1 MAAKLLRFRGVN
13 PPHGRSRTR
22 LRSRSAFPQ
31 AERRFRRSWAVKG
44 VSCPAPMLI
53 TAGRAALAAFGSLC
67 TGRITG
73 RITGTR
79 STRSTR
85 TMAELSRDQVVF
97 DQPKVGPPR
106 GHVPAGF

>member
-1 MAAKLLRFRGVN
+1 MAAKPLPFREVN
-13 PPHGRSRTR
+13 PPHGRSRTG
-22 LRSRSAFPQ
+22 LRSRSASPQ
-31 AERRFRRSWAVKG
+31 AERRFCRSWAVKG

-67 TGRITG
+67 TG

-106 GHVPAGF
+106 GHVPAAV